1 MSSGNMCI
9 LTSPTAGQLRA
20 GCFIEIPPQLPLGSA
35 SLEALDPFV
44 WRLNV
49 VKGRDLCVLPE
60 LEACHWKEQKH
71 SAERTWK
78 Q

>member
-9 LTSPTAGQLRA
+9 LTSPTASQLRA
-20 GCFIEIPPQLPLGSA
+20 GCFVEILPQLPLGSA